1 MTLQK
6 LIIFTIFLM
15 VFSIGC
21 GETTQTN
28 SDATT
33 DSKSEDMSQFKD
45 DKEFKE
51 AHETPEKLAY
61 KGKGRMLRFVT
72 AKEGEEANAYIVIN
86 KKKTNK
92 TLFVIHEW
100 WGLNDHIKQEA
111 DRLSESLDD
120 VNVIALD
127 LYDGNVTA
135 DREEA
140 GKFMGMVKEERAKAI
155 IEGAL
160 KIAGEDAEIGTIGWC
175 FGGGWSLK
183 ASILA
188 GDRGKACVIY
198 YGLPVKTAAELAP
211 LEAPVL
217 GIFAKNE
224 QWISPTVVKEF
235 EALAAATKKDLTV
248 HSFDADHAF
257 ANPSSKRYVEEA
269 ATEANQLAVDFLKKH
284 LVE

>member
-1 MTLQK
+1 MLQK
-6 LIIFTIFLM
+6 ITLFFVCM
-15 VFSIGC
+15 VFIFIGC
-21 GETTQTN
+21 GNPEQQTDTKTAD
-28 SDATT
+28 SDNMA
-33 DSKSEDMSQFKD
+33 QFTE

-51 AHETPEKLAY
+51 AHDTPKNLDYNGAGEMLKFATSDGREGSAY
-61 KGKGRMLRFVT
+61 AIMS
-72 AKEGEEANAYIVIN
+72 KEN
-86 KKKTNK
+86 TNK
-92 TLFVIHEW
+92 YLFVIHEW

-111 DRLSESLDD
+111 DRLAQGLG
-120 VNVIALD
+120 NVHVMALD

-155 IEGAL
+155 INGAL
-160 KIAGEDAEIGTIGWC
+160 AKAGKDAEIGTIGWC

-188 GDRGKACVIY
+188 GAQGKACVVY

-211 LEAPVL
+211 LQAPVL

-224 QWISPTVVKEF
+224 QWISPEVVKEF
-235 EALAAATKKDLTV
+235 EKLAAATKKDLTV

-257 ANPSSKRYVEEA
+257 ANPSSEKYVETA
-269 ATEANQLAVDFLKKH
+269 ATEANKLALEFLQKN
-284 LVE
+284 LAR